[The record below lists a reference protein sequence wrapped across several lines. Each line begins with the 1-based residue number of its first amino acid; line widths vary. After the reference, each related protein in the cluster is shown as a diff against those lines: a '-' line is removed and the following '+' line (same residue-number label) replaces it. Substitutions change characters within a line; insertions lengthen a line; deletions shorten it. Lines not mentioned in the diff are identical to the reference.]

1 MFQIQKLTPIQKF
14 IITIFYYTL
23 ENLYLLSLAII
34 KFYYITIYEKNNI
47 LLILSYITSII
58 QITIFLFRVITMI
71 YNYFNDNDLTKNINH
86 IIFIFLLLG
95 FINFIFISSLSIN
108 DINDLFSDILY
119 KLILVDNGF
128 MILFLLIRNAI
139 MILYDYDFI

>member
-1 MFQIQKLTPIQKF
+1 
-14 IITIFYYTL
+14 
-23 ENLYLLSLAII
+23 
-34 KFYYITIYEKNNI
+34 
-47 LLILSYITSII
+47 
-58 QITIFLFRVITMI
+58 MI